1 MVIGVDLGAVLGL
14 AADNYRTV
22 QAAILEAV
30 QNALDAEPTRVNL
43 NINKKTGRIFIQ
55 DNGCGASV
63 AHMRECLRTICKS
76 QKSKG
81 KMGQFGIGVIAFY
94 KKCLRFYFTSC
105 PKGQQDRI
113 AYRLI
118 FDVAQIQR
126 SVTGAEAPMV
136 TQNIEGEWWNSQL
149 EVEGVKFGLLK
160 SQVDLDS
167 LHDAIYKGFALALKK
182 HKTTLT
188 IRMTEKDGT
197 AHPDRNLTWIP
208 FKGNPEKPRTYGG
221 SAAGETVF
229 TMFTVQPDARG
240 KRRGQGVRVVDS
252 TKLFSKPLTTMLF
265 PVGDSGASLLSKKT
279 CDAITGGVFEGEI
292 QLSNNLILHTSRNYF
307 ESDDASFG
315 AVLHIESWLDDV
327 GKYILKS
334 IETEED
340 SARLE
345 EIVSRGLEDTLE
357 LLKEDKELA
366 QLLKTEFQWGS
377 QGINHTQNSARQNG
391 IFTGK
396 RAGSK
401 GGRPPGPPQPGGKKR
416 PKPTGNKKPK
426 KDKPNDTP
434 LIHDTP
440 SGSPRTEVRDDS
452 TGLRIR
458 LQGGGTELWDL
469 DKRVGLLIINIAH
482 STWADLDEDVVST
495 SKRIRNDLLCDL
507 QKRIIQAVLGV
518 VQTSVSW
525 GYDEGDYDI
534 LMNHMHV
541 DTLRFG
547 RSLLRS
553 NVRAKTA
560 RAKAAR
566 TRSGTGKI
574 KK

>member
-1 MVIGVDLGAVLGL
+1 M
-14 AADNYRTV
+14 
-22 QAAILEAV
+22 
-30 QNALDAEPTRVNL
+30 
-43 NINKKTGRIFIQ
+43 
-55 DNGCGASV
+55 
-63 AHMRECLRTICKS
+63 
-76 QKSKG
+76 
-81 KMGQFGIGVIAFY
+81 
-94 KKCLRFYFTSC
+94 
-105 PKGQQDRI
+105 
-113 AYRLI
+113 
-118 FDVAQIQR
+118 
-126 SVTGAEAPMV
+126 
-136 TQNIEGEWWNSQL
+136 
-149 EVEGVKFGLLK
+149 
-160 SQVDLDS
+160 
-167 LHDAIYKGFALALKK
+167 
-182 HKTTLT
+182 
-188 IRMTEKDGT
+188 
-197 AHPDRNLTWIP
+197 
-208 FKGNPEKPRTYGG
+208 
-221 SAAGETVF
+221 
-229 TMFTVQPDARG
+229 
-240 KRRGQGVRVVDS
+240 
-252 TKLFSKPLTTMLF
+252 
-265 PVGDSGASLLSKKT
+265 
-279 CDAITGGVFEGEI
+279 
-292 QLSNNLILHTSRNYF
+292 
-307 ESDDASFG
+307 
-315 AVLHIESWLDDV
+315 
-327 GKYILKS
+327 
-334 IETEED
+334 
-340 SARLE
+340 
-345 EIVSRGLEDTLE
+345 E